1 MYASLE
7 SKQIQQCPQLKEY
20 VSAPAMDA
28 LGWKRI
34 TRVGT
39 S

>member
-20 VSAPAMDA
+20 VGVPAMDH
-28 LGWKRI
+28 LGWKGI
-34 TRVGT
+34 T
-39 S
+39 SMDAS